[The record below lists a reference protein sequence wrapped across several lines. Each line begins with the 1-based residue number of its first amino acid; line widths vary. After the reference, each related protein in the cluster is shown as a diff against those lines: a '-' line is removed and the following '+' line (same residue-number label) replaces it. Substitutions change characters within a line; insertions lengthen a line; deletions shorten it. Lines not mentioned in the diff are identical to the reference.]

1 MKLTADQ
8 LAKRLGISRAQVF
21 NLKKAYPDKAP
32 KSFGNVQAWKAFAL
46 ANTINPDAYLRLLH
60 R

>member
-8 LAKRLGISRAQVF
+8 LAKRLGISRATIFRLQ
-21 NLKKAYPDKAP
+21 KEHPKEAP

-46 ANTINPDAYLRLLH
+46 ANTINPDAYLRLLG

>member
-1 MKLTADQ
+1 MTADQ
-8 LAKRLGISRAQVF
+8 LAKRLGCSRATIF
-21 NLKKAYPDKAP
+21 NLKKAYPEKAP

-46 ANTINPDAYLRLLH
+46 ANTINPDAYLRILG